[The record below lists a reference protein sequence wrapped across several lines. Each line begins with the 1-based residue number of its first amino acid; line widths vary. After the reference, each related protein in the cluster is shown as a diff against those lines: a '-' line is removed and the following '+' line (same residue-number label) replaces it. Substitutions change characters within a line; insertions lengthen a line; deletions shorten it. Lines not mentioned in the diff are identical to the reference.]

1 MIVCK
6 DIQKSSEKVN
16 KTDRVASMKK
26 WIAVFLLA
34 MLVGCSTLKLAYNHS
49 PSWFS
54 YQLDVYLDLDDA
66 QESVLSTQLDALHAW
81 HRRHALPAYAQT
93 LREWSQQVAS
103 GHRFSVEDVL
113 KGQQQIEHELLRIGA
128 QIAAEITPVVQGLTP
143 RQIEH
148 LKAKLEKSNREY
160 HSKYLSA
167 SMTQARRKKERL
179 EELEDRYE
187 NWLGK
192 LTREQKARLSEM
204 VESHL
209 VGPVLWSEERQA
221 RQQAMLNLIAES
233 RSMSADQIQQA
244 WKSYFDS
251 LSAYRVPELESRR
264 PLIRTAWAEVTADML
279 NLMTEQQRQ
288 YLQKKLLG
296 YASDFQ
302 VLLGQS
308 K

>member
-1 MIVCK
+1 
-6 DIQKSSEKVN
+6 
-16 KTDRVASMKK
+16 MKR
-26 WIAVFLLA
+26 WIAVFLVVLLA
-34 MLVGCSTLKLAYNHS
+34 GCSTLKLAYNHS

-81 HRRHALPAYAQT
+81 HRYHALPVYAQT

-113 KGQQQIEHELLRIGA
+113 KGQQQIEQELLRIGS

-160 HSKYLSA
+160 QNKYLSA
-167 SMTQARRKKERL
+167 SMTEARRKKERL
-179 EELEDRYE
+179 EELEERYE

-192 LTREQKARLSEM
+192 LTKAQKARLSS
-204 VESHL
+204 VVDRQL
-209 VGPVLWSEERQA
+209 FGPMLWSQERQA
-221 RQQAMLNLIAES
+221 RQRAMLSLIAES
-233 RSMSADQIQQA
+233 RSMSAEQIQRA

-251 LSAYRVPELESRR
+251 LSTYRVPELESRR
-264 PLIRTAWAEVTADML
+264 PVIRSAWAEVTADML
-279 NLMTEQQRQ
+279 NMMTEQQREF
-288 YLQKKLLG
+288 LQRKLLG
-296 YASDFQ
+296 YANDFQ

-308 K
+308 Q

>member
-1 MIVCK
+1 
-6 DIQKSSEKVN
+6 
-16 KTDRVASMKK
+16 MKR
-26 WIAVFLLA
+26 WIAVFLVVLLA
-34 MLVGCSTLKLAYNHS
+34 GCSTLKLAYNHS

-81 HRRHALPAYAQT
+81 HRHHALPAYAQT

-113 KGQQQIEHELLRIGA
+113 KGQQQIEQELLRIGS

-148 LKAKLEKSNREY
+148 LQSKLEKSNREY
-160 HSKYLSA
+160 QNKYLTA
-167 SMTQARRKKERL
+167 SMNEARRKKERL
-179 EELEDRYE
+179 EELEERYE

-192 LTREQKARLSEM
+192 LTKEQKARLSS
-204 VESHL
+204 VVDRQL
-209 VGPVLWSEERQA
+209 FGPMLWSQERQA
-221 RQQAMLNLIAES
+221 RQRAMLSLIAES
-233 RSMSADQIQQA
+233 RSMTAEQTQHA

-251 LSAYRVPELESRR
+251 LSTYRVPELESRR
-264 PLIRTAWAEVTADML
+264 LMIRSAWAEVTADML
-279 NLMTEQQRQ
+279 NMMTEQQRQ
-288 YLQKKLLG
+288 FLQKKLLG
-296 YASDFQ
+296 YANDFQ

-308 K
+308 N

>member
-1 MIVCK
+1 
-6 DIQKSSEKVN
+6 
-16 KTDRVASMKK
+16 MKR
-26 WIAVFLLA
+26 WIAVFLVVLLA
-34 MLVGCSTLKLAYNHS
+34 GCSTLKLAYNHS

-81 HRRHALPAYAQT
+81 HRHHALPAYAQT

-113 KGQQQIEHELLRIGA
+113 KGQQQIEQELLRIGS
-128 QIAAEITPVVQGLTP
+128 QIAAEITPIVQGLTP

-160 HSKYLSA
+160 QNKYLSA
-167 SMTQARRKKERL
+167 SMNEARRKKERL
-179 EELEDRYE
+179 EELEERYE

-192 LTREQKARLSEM
+192 LTKEQKARLSN
-204 VESHL
+204 VVDRQL
-209 VGPVLWSEERQA
+209 FGPMLWSEERQA
-221 RQQAMLNLIAES
+221 RQRAMLSLIAES
-233 RSMSADQIQQA
+233 RSMSAEQIQRA

-251 LSAYRVPELESRR
+251 LSTYRVPELESRR
-264 PLIRTAWAEVTADML
+264 ALIRSAWAEVTADML
-279 NLMTEQQRQ
+279 NMMTEQQRQ
-288 YLQKKLLG
+288 LLQKKLLG
-296 YASDFQ
+296 YANDFQ

-308 K
+308 N

>member
-1 MIVCK
+1 
-6 DIQKSSEKVN
+6 
-16 KTDRVASMKK
+16 MKR
-26 WIAVFLLA
+26 WIAVFLVVLLA
-34 MLVGCSTLKLAYNHS
+34 GCSTLKLAYNHS

-81 HRRHALPAYAQT
+81 HRHHALPAYAQT

-113 KGQQQIEHELLRIGA
+113 EGQQQIEQELLRIGS

-148 LKAKLEKSNREY
+148 LQSKLEKSNREY
-160 HSKYLSA
+160 QNKYLTA
-167 SMTQARRKKERL
+167 SMNEARRKKERL
-179 EELEDRYE
+179 EELEERYE

-192 LTREQKARLSEM
+192 LTKEQKARLSS
-204 VESHL
+204 VVDRQL
-209 VGPVLWSEERQA
+209 FGPMLWSQERQA
-221 RQQAMLNLIAES
+221 RQRAMLSLIAES
-233 RSMSADQIQQA
+233 RSMTAEQTQHA

-251 LSAYRVPELESRR
+251 LSTYRVPELESRR
-264 PLIRTAWAEVTADML
+264 LMIRSAWAEVTADML
-279 NLMTEQQRQ
+279 NMMTEQQRQ
-288 YLQKKLLG
+288 FLQKKLLG
-296 YASDFQ
+296 YANDFQ

-308 K
+308 N

>member
-1 MIVCK
+1 
-6 DIQKSSEKVN
+6 
-16 KTDRVASMKK
+16 MKR
-26 WIAVFLLA
+26 WIAVFLVVLLA
-34 MLVGCSTLKLAYNHS
+34 GCSTLKLAYNHS

-81 HRRHALPAYAQT
+81 HRYHALPFYAQT

-113 KGQQQIEHELLRIGA
+113 KGQQQIEQELLRIGS

-160 HSKYLSA
+160 QNKYLSA
-167 SMTQARRKKERL
+167 SMTEARRKKERL
-179 EELEDRYE
+179 EELEERYE

-192 LTREQKARLSEM
+192 LTKAQKARLSS
-204 VESHL
+204 VVDRQL
-209 VGPVLWSEERQA
+209 FGPMLWSQERQA
-221 RQQAMLNLIAES
+221 RQRAMLSLIAES
-233 RSMSADQIQQA
+233 RSMSAEQIQRA

-251 LSAYRVPELESRR
+251 LSTYRVPELESRR
-264 PLIRTAWAEVTADML
+264 PVIRSAWAEVTADML
-279 NLMTEQQRQ
+279 NMMTEQQREF
-288 YLQKKLLG
+288 LQRKLLG
-296 YASDFQ
+296 YANDFQ

-308 K
+308 Q

>member
-1 MIVCK
+1 
-6 DIQKSSEKVN
+6 
-16 KTDRVASMKK
+16 MKR
-26 WIAVFLLA
+26 WIAVFLVVLLA
-34 MLVGCSTLKLAYNHS
+34 GCSTLKLAYNHS

-81 HRRHALPAYAQT
+81 HRHHALPAYAQT

-113 KGQQQIEHELLRIGA
+113 KGQQQIEQELLRIGS
-128 QIAAEITPVVQGLTP
+128 QIAAEITPIVQGLTP

-160 HSKYLSA
+160 QNKYLSA
-167 SMTQARRKKERL
+167 SMNEARRKKERL
-179 EELEDRYE
+179 EELEERYE

-192 LTREQKARLSEM
+192 LTKEQKARLSS
-204 VESHL
+204 VVDRQL
-209 VGPVLWSEERQA
+209 FGPMLWSEERQA
-221 RQQAMLNLIAES
+221 RQRAMLSLIAES
-233 RSMSADQIQQA
+233 RSMSAEQVQRA

-251 LSAYRVPELESRR
+251 LSTYRVPELESRR
-264 PLIRTAWAEVTADML
+264 PLIRSAWAEVTADML
-279 NLMTEQQRQ
+279 NMMTEQQRQ
-288 YLQKKLLG
+288 LLQKKLLG
-296 YASDFQ
+296 YANDFQ

-308 K
+308 N

>member
-1 MIVCK
+1 
-6 DIQKSSEKVN
+6 
-16 KTDRVASMKK
+16 MKR
-26 WIAVFLLA
+26 WIAVFLVVLLA
-34 MLVGCSTLKLAYNHS
+34 GCSTLKLAYNHS

-81 HRRHALPAYAQT
+81 HRHHALPAYAQT

-113 KGQQQIEHELLRIGA
+113 KGQQQIEQELLRIGS
-128 QIAAEITPVVQGLTP
+128 QIAAEITPIVQGLTP

-160 HSKYLSA
+160 QNKYLSA
-167 SMTQARRKKERL
+167 SMTEARRKKERL
-179 EELEDRYE
+179 EELEERYE

-192 LTREQKARLSEM
+192 LTKAQKARLSS
-204 VESHL
+204 VVDRQL
-209 VGPVLWSEERQA
+209 FGPMLWSQERQA
-221 RQQAMLNLIAES
+221 RQRAMLSLIAES
-233 RSMSADQIQQA
+233 RSMSAEQIQRA

-251 LSAYRVPELESRR
+251 LSTYRVPELESRR
-264 PLIRTAWAEVTADML
+264 PVIRSAWAEVTADML
-279 NLMTEQQRQ
+279 NMMTEQQREF
-288 YLQKKLLG
+288 LQRKLLG
-296 YASDFQ
+296 YANDFQ

-308 K
+308 Q

>member
-1 MIVCK
+1 
-6 DIQKSSEKVN
+6 
-16 KTDRVASMKK
+16 MKR
-26 WIAVFLLA
+26 WIAVFLVVLLA
-34 MLVGCSTLKLAYNHS
+34 GCSTLKLAYNHS

-81 HRRHALPAYAQT
+81 HRHHALPAYAQT

-113 KGQQQIEHELLRIGA
+113 KGQQQIEQELLRIGS

-148 LKAKLEKSNREY
+148 LQSKLEKSNREY
-160 HSKYLSA
+160 QNKYLTA
-167 SMTQARRKKERL
+167 SMNEARRKKERL
-179 EELEDRYE
+179 EELEERYE

-192 LTREQKARLSEM
+192 LTKEQKARLSI
-204 VESHL
+204 VVDRQL
-209 VGPVLWSEERQA
+209 FGPMLWSEERQA
-221 RQQAMLNLIAES
+221 RQRAMLSLIADS
-233 RSMSADQIQQA
+233 RSMSEEQIQRA

-251 LSAYRVPELESRR
+251 LSTYRVPELESRR
-264 PLIRTAWAEVTADML
+264 ELIRSAWAEVTADML
-279 NLMTEQQRQ
+279 NMMTEHQRQ
-288 YLQKKLLG
+288 FLQKKLLG
-296 YASDFQ
+296 YANDFQ

>member
-1 MIVCK
+1 
-6 DIQKSSEKVN
+6 
-16 KTDRVASMKK
+16 MKR
-26 WIAVFLLA
+26 WIAVFLVVLLA
-34 MLVGCSTLKLAYNHS
+34 GCSTLKLAYNHS

-81 HRRHALPAYAQT
+81 HRHHALPAYAQT

-113 KGQQQIEHELLRIGA
+113 KGQQQIEQELLRIGS

-148 LKAKLEKSNREY
+148 LQSKLEKSNREY
-160 HSKYLSA
+160 QNKYLTA
-167 SMTQARRKKERL
+167 SMNEARRKKERL
-179 EELEDRYE
+179 EELEERYE

-192 LTREQKARLSEM
+192 LTKEQKARLSS
-204 VESHL
+204 VVDRQL
-209 VGPVLWSEERQA
+209 FGPMLWSQERQA
-221 RQQAMLNLIAES
+221 RQRAMLSLIAES
-233 RSMSADQIQQA
+233 RSMTAEQTQHA

-251 LSAYRVPELESRR
+251 LSTYRVPELESRR
-264 PLIRTAWAEVTADML
+264 LLIRSAWAEVTADML
-279 NLMTEQQRQ
+279 NMMTEQQRQ
-288 YLQKKLLG
+288 FLQKKLLG
-296 YASDFQ
+296 YANDFQ

-308 K
+308 N

>member
-1 MIVCK
+1 
-6 DIQKSSEKVN
+6 
-16 KTDRVASMKK
+16 MKR
-26 WIAVFLLA
+26 WIAVFLVVLLA
-34 MLVGCSTLKLAYNHS
+34 GCSTLKLAYNHS

-81 HRRHALPAYAQT
+81 HRHHALPAYAQT

-113 KGQQQIEHELLRIGA
+113 KGQQQIEQELLRIGS

-148 LKAKLEKSNREY
+148 LQSKLEKSNREY
-160 HSKYLSA
+160 QNKYLTA
-167 SMTQARRKKERL
+167 SMNEARRKKERL
-179 EELEDRYE
+179 EELEERYE

-192 LTREQKARLSEM
+192 LTKEQKARLSS
-204 VESHL
+204 VVDRQL
-209 VGPVLWSEERQA
+209 CGPMLWSEERQA
-221 RQQAMLNLIAES
+221 RQRAMLSLIAES
-233 RSMSADQIQQA
+233 RSMSAEQVQRA

-251 LSAYRVPELESRR
+251 LSTYRVPELESRR
-264 PLIRTAWAEVTADML
+264 PLIRSAWAEVTADML
-279 NLMTEQQRQ
+279 NMMTEQQRQ
-288 YLQKKLLG
+288 LLQKKLLG
-296 YASDFQ
+296 YANDFQ

-308 K
+308 N

>member
-1 MIVCK
+1 
-6 DIQKSSEKVN
+6 
-16 KTDRVASMKK
+16 MKR
-26 WIAVFLLA
+26 WIAVFLVVLLA
-34 MLVGCSTLKLAYNHS
+34 GCSTLKLAYNHS

-81 HRRHALPAYAQT
+81 HRYHALPVYAQT

-113 KGQQQIEHELLRIGA
+113 KGQQQIEQELLRIGS

-160 HSKYLSA
+160 QNKYLSA
-167 SMTQARRKKERL
+167 SMTEARRKKERL
-179 EELEDRYE
+179 EELEERYE

-192 LTREQKARLSEM
+192 LTKAQKARLSS
-204 VESHL
+204 VVDRQL
-209 VGPVLWSEERQA
+209 FGPMLWSQERQA
-221 RQQAMLNLIAES
+221 RQRAMLSLIAES
-233 RSMSADQIQQA
+233 KSMSAEQIQRA

-251 LSAYRVPELESRR
+251 LSTYRVPELESRR
-264 PLIRTAWAEVTADML
+264 PVIRSAWAEVTADML
-279 NLMTEQQRQ
+279 NMMTEQQREF
-288 YLQKKLLG
+288 LQRKLLG
-296 YASDFQ
+296 YANDFQ

-308 K
+308 Q